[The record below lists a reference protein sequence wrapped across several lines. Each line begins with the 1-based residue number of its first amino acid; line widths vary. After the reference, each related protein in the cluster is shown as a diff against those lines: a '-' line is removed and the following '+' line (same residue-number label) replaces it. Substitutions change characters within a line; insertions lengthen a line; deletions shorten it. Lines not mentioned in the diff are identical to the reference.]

1 MSIIGRGREATGAAD
16 GAVEVI
22 RATAV
27 ADRRTK
33 LLVTRLKPGQAAVI
47 SHADVDEVSAN
58 SLVARRPRLVINC
71 QPSITGRYRCPGPR
85 ILLDHAVPVLDS
97 VGDHLMDWCRDGDEV
112 EVDAASGWVWC
123 GGRRFGPGL
132 WLDRLR
138 VEEGYRLADANLGS
152 ELEKFVINTLEYAL
166 KERHMILG
174 GVSVPDIGVDIK
186 GRQCL
191 IAIRGANY
199 LEDLEA
205 VNSYIREARPTLI
218 AVDGGADALI
228 DRGFIP
234 DIIIGDMDSVSDRAL
249 RCGAALV
256 AHAYADGRS
265 PGAERLK
272 QAGLPHHVISCPG
285 TSEDVAMLMAYQ
297 AGASLIV
304 AVGSHSNMRDFL
316 EKGRPGMGSTFLVR
330 LLVGSILVDAR
341 GASQLYRSRL
351 SPLAVLWIV
360 LAACVPLAVLW
371 RLSSPLASMA
381 RLVWLRLRLA
391 LGLI

>member
-1 MSIIGRGREATGAAD
+1 M
-16 GAVEVI
+16 
-22 RATAV
+22 
-27 ADRRTK
+27 
-33 LLVTRLKPGQAAVI
+33 
-47 SHADVDEVSAN
+47 
-58 SLVARRPRLVINC
+58 
-71 QPSITGRYRCPGPR
+71 
-85 ILLDHAVPVLDS
+85 
-97 VGDHLMDWCRDGDEV
+97 

-391 LGLI
+391 LGVDLMSLRHHLLSIAGIFLGLGLGILIGASVTSDQSLLARQQAMIDRLDADFAALSAERGALVKELDAYRRTPRRAWRTWWARPWLGRGWPWWPWGRLLPAWPR

>member
-1 MSIIGRGREATGAAD
+1 MGMVRG
-16 GAVEVI
+16 
-22 RATAV
+22 
-27 ADRRTK
+27 
-33 LLVTRLKPGQAAVI
+33 
-47 SHADVDEVSAN
+47 
-58 SLVARRPRLVINC
+58 
-71 QPSITGRYRCPGPR
+71 
-85 ILLDHAVPVLDS
+85 PV
-97 VGDHLMDWCRDGDEV
+97 R
-112 EVDAASGWVWC
+112 
-123 GGRRFGPGL
+123 PGL

-316 EKGRPGMGSTFLVR
+316 EKNGPAWAAPSWCAYWWAPSWSTPGAQASFTGRGSR
-330 LLVGSILVDAR
+330 PSPCCGSCW
-341 GASQLYRSRL
+341 QH
-351 SPLAVLWIV
+351 
-360 LAACVPLAVLW
+360 ACPW
-371 RLSSPLASMA
+371 RCCGGCRRRWRPW
-381 RLVWLRLRLA
+381 RA
-391 LGLI
+391 LCG